1 MTALLTG
8 LVALLVFGLVI
19 LVHEWG
25 HFWAARHC
33 GIHVEEFSIGFGPKL
48 FAWHRGETQYT
59 LRLIP
64 LGGYNLFAAPPDPD
78 DEDGDEEGEKKP
90 LPPPPPPRPKGQL
103 FPAVLRGQDFE
114 QAGAWQRFFV
124 TLWGAVMNFVLGF
137 VVLLVLVF
145 SMEALGG
152 TQVAQFV
159 DGASS
164 AADGL
169 QLGDT
174 ILEVDGHNVR
184 TANMMAQYFDG
195 TPQDHDMT
203 VLRGGEVVYL
213 TGVTVAPTTDAEGT
227 IVSSVDFR
235 VAPVPKTLHN
245 VLVQT
250 GEFFQYYSTA
260 ILGSFWQLAT
270 GQVGVDQLSGPIGTV
285 SAVSQAVQYGWRD
298 VLSLMALLTIN
309 VGIFNLLPIP
319 ALDGCKLLF
328 LLFEGVTGRA
338 VPQKFQVVVNM
349 VGMVALLWL
358 MMLVTMQDITR
369 IF

>member
-8 LVALLVFGLVI
+8 LVSLLVFGVVI
-19 LVHEWG
+19 LVHELG

-33 GIHVEEFSIGFGPKL
+33 GIHVEEFSIGFGPRL
-48 FAWHRGETQYT
+48 FAWNRGETRYT

-64 LGGYNLFAAPPDPD
+64 LGGYNLFFNPPDP
-78 DEDGDEEGEKKP
+78 EEGGP
-90 LPPPPPPRPKGQL
+90 LPPPVQARPRNGL
-103 FPAVLRGQDFE
+103 FPLVVRGQEFE

-137 VVLLVLVF
+137 LVLLVLVL
-145 SMEALGG
+145 SMSHLGG
-152 TQVAQFV
+152 TQVARFA

-164 AADGL
+164 SASGL

-174 ILEVDGHNVR
+174 ILQVDGRRVR
-184 TANMMAQYFDG
+184 TANTLAQFFDG
-195 TPQDHDMT
+195 TTQTHTMT
-203 VLRGGEVVYL
+203 VLRGGQIVEL
-213 TGVTVAPTTDAEGT
+213 PAVTVAPTTDAEGDL
-227 IVSSVDFR
+227 VSSIDFR
-235 VAPVPKTLHN
+235 VAAIPKTFQS
-245 VLVQT
+245 VMVQT

-260 ILGSFWQLAT
+260 ILGGFWQLAT
-270 GQVGVDQLSGPIGTV
+270 GQVGVEQLSGPIGTV

-338 VPQKFQVVVNM
+338 VPQKFQIAVNLL
-349 VGMVALLWL
+349 GMAALLWL
-358 MMLVTMQDITR
+358 MTLVTMQDITR
-369 IF
+369 FF